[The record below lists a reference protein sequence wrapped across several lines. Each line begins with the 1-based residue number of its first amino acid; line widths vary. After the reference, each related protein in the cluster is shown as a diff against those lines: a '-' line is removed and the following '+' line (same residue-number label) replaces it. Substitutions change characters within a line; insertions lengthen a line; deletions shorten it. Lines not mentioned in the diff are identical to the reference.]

1 MTTITK
7 ERLLTIKQWRETYGP
22 GSNVVLPAEEAEELA
37 RIALASLEAKP
48 IGAFHI
54 AEQQVDGT
62 SDYLKDGEWP
72 IDNGIIEVYAAP
84 PVPVVPEEKPMPN
97 ALSMLEREITQLIGD
112 AQEATVTGY
121 ELIAEAWRL
130 MDGQDPK
137 TSDWHSK
144 ASKYLNSNI
153 VEKVDDD
160 RIEAVK
166 AVLRRLAGNSPVIP
180 GEVLSAIMKV
190 ARVRADFDDFDGD
203 RRGIGDCLD
212 EAEQELIVTI
222 NKYASQ
228 LAAEPIATNNVR
240 EQQTAV
246 PPVPEIQD
254 DVAQAIENLKQK
266 LVECNRYNYCADAV
280 KGVEDACH
288 AAMLQGSQPV
298 SQTYKLPVNTPCQDA
313 PAHIWLQTAG
323 VWPEDG
329 ELSELTWCSHNQ
341 HHDDTL
347 YVRADLVN
355 GNSPVTPD
363 GWISCSERM
372 PAQDDWI
379 LIYSKHGEYMAG
391 QVQGE
396 YVELSDGT
404 LSWLGNALF
413 WMLLPEPPQEAGQ

>member
-7 ERLLTIKQWRETYGP
+7 DRLLTIQQWRETYGS

-37 RIALASLEAKP
+37 RIALASLEAEP
-48 IGAFHI
+48 VAWMRDD
-54 AEQQVDGT
+54 ADGREYNARNEF
-62 SDYLKDGEWP
+62 SGGGGGVPL
-72 IDNGIIEVYAAP
+72 YATP

-97 ALSMLEREITQLIGD
+97 PLSMYAVD
-112 AQEATVTGY
+112 AVAA
-121 ELIAEAWRL
+121 IAE
-130 MDGQDPK
+130 
-137 TSDWHSK
+137 
-144 ASKYLNSNI
+144 
-153 VEKVDDD
+153 
-160 RIEAVK
+160 
-166 AVLRRLAGNSPVIP
+166 
-180 GEVLSAIMKV
+180 
-190 ARVRADFDDFDGD
+190 VRGW
-203 RRGIGDCLD
+203 
-212 EAEQELIVTI
+212 
-222 NKYASQ
+222 N
-228 LAAEPIATNNVR
+228 
-240 EQQTAV
+240 
-246 PPVPEIQD
+246 
-254 DVAQAIENLKQK
+254 
-266 LVECNRYNYCADAV
+266 
-280 KGVEDACH
+280 ACR

-298 SQTYKLPVNTPCQDA
+298 SQTYKFPVNTPCQDA

-372 PAQDDWI
+372 PPQDDWI

-413 WMLLPEPPQEAGQ
+413 WMPLPEPPQEVK